1 MNRRFRTLEEK
12 EEDRKNILVTLKQAN
27 DWVRPGWVTKRIATS
42 TSNLINHDLV
52 TMVEGGTL
60 QRTEK
65 PFRYAIAGK
74 FQKNQFIK
82 DRPKKISCQ
91 TCGATKTSQWRR
103 KNTLCNICYIRDLR
117 SVKVQTIPE
126 RQTNNRNK
134 SWSNEELNSLMEE
147 VNQQLP
153 IITIANNH
161 GRTPK
166 AINSRIYQLISQGKI
181 NKDNGKAIIDQ
192 KVSSS
197 NNLLNEISKL
207 LRLQA
212 NVKKF
217 LNGELTLNQLKEECE

>member
-1 MNRRFRTLEEK
+1 MNRKFRTLEEK
-12 EEDRKNILVTLKQAN
+12 EEDRKNILVVLKQAK
-27 DWVRPGWVTKRIATS
+27 DWVRPGWVTKRIMTS
-42 TSNLINHDLV
+42 TSNLVNHDLV
-52 TMVEGGTL
+52 TMVAGGTL
-60 QRTEK
+60 QRTAK

-82 DRPKKISCQ
+82 DRPVKISCV

-103 KNTLCNICYIRDLR
+103 KNTLCNICYLKDLR
-117 SVKVQTIPE
+117 SKPVKVQSDI
-126 RQTNNRNK
+126 QTNNKNK
-134 SWSNEELNSLMEE
+134 SWSNEELNMLIAE

-166 AINSRIYQLISQGKI
+166 AINSRIYQLLRQAKI
-181 NKDNGKAIIDQ
+181 AKDNGKSIIHQ

-197 NNLLNEISKL
+197 NNILNEINNL
-207 LRLQA
+207 LRLQ
-212 NVKKF
+212 VKVKEF